1 MKFLILFALTIG
13 LISCAERVSDGSAG
27 EGWITLRIDPGA
39 ISEPE
44 LKIDSFVDSVRFVKL
59 ETTERYIIGQ
69 ISRLFFIDSL
79 LVAVD
84 SKAGTL
90 LFFDNRGKYLRTLDK
105 RGRAPGE
112 YTRITCALYDSI
124 RQQIA
129 IYDGPMR
136 KLLFYRLDGTLI
148 REIPDFCEQAVIRDL
163 INLPDGSFLCYLPD
177 AVVGQRGYDDRYIG
191 LWKVDSAGR
200 FVKNFLTY
208 RTLYPISIPRYGA
221 YLTHLDGD
229 RIGFTDG
236 VTGDIYRFEQDSL
249 YKYIAYDIVGP
260 KITDFP
266 NRQAVPGSEFSYVG
280 PMWAEQKGDY
290 VYSFWSDDRDLFP
303 VLYSCRDD
311 RLTVAELPDR
321 RYVVGQHVPNNRN
334 RVMTLVVTGEDI
346 LLQQSFSYPEEIER
360 VVLRQVEGMTEEQIA
375 EMNPLVEIWHIKP

>member
-59 ETTERYIIGQ
+59 ETTERCIIGQ

-84 SKAGTL
+84 RKAGTL

-148 REIPDFCEQAVIRDL
+148 REIPDFCEQTVIRDL
-163 INLPDGSFLCYLPD
+163 INLPDGRFLCYTD
-177 AVVGQRGYDDRYIG
+177 DGFVGQGQGIDSSLAARFRY
-191 LWKVDSAGR
+191 
-200 FVKNFLTY
+200 
-208 RTLYPISIPRYGA
+208 LYA
-221 YLTHLDGD
+221 
-229 RIGFTDG
+229 
-236 VTGDIYRFEQDSL
+236 
-249 YKYIAYDIVGP
+249 
-260 KITDFP
+260 
-266 NRQAVPGSEFSYVG
+266 
-280 PMWAEQKGDY
+280 
-290 VYSFWSDDRDLFP
+290 
-303 VLYSCRDD
+303 
-311 RLTVAELPDR
+311 
-321 RYVVGQHVPNNRN
+321 
-334 RVMTLVVTGEDI
+334 
-346 LLQQSFSYPEEIER
+346 
-360 VVLRQVEGMTEEQIA
+360 
-375 EMNPLVEIWHIKP
+375 